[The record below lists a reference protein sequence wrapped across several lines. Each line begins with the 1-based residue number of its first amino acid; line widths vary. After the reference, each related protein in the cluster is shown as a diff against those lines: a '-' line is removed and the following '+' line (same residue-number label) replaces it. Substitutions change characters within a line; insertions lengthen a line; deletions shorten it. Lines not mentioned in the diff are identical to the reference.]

1 MCIDGNKGHITEKA
15 KDSSQAKPSV
25 LTTQETGCRDSGT
38 LGFPRKDT
46 QELGSMSQL
55 EPLTF

>member
-15 KDSSQAKPSV
+15 KDSPQAKPSV

-38 LGFPRKDT
+38 LGFPGKDT

-55 EPLTF
+55 